1 MEKSYMKKL
10 KYNWK
15 KNYSWNNNDFD
26 FYIQIW
32 KYREKD
38 VHLKFYQKMLEEYNF
53 YYGIIRKKSYI
64 IIIILDILKKWFLQK
79 KYINKNK
86 FFWNIVIFSDENKFN
101 IINIFH
107 FNKYNYAKYNK

>member
-1 MEKSYMKKL
+1 M
-10 KYNWK
+10 K
-15 KNYSWNNNDFD
+15 KNYSCNIDDFD
-26 FYIQIW
+26 SYIHPEIW

-53 YYGIIRKKSYI
+53 YYRIIRKKLYI
-64 IIIILDILKKWFLQK
+64 NYYYIRYIKKKWFLQK
-79 KYINKNK
+79 KYINKDK